1 MRVSR
6 VSVLGSRAALVGWVV
21 LIAWASLLPPEE
33 IPSGPAVSDKVVHAL
48 GYAILGALAVA
59 SGLRWPPAVLLAVGI
74 GLLLEIAQR
83 ISGYRSFEWGDLAA
97 DAIGALLGALA
108 MSLVARSWAARRG
121 RTEG

>member
-1 MRVSR
+1 M
-6 VSVLGSRAALVGWVV
+6 
-21 LIAWASLLPPEE
+21 
-33 IPSGPAVSDKVVHAL
+33 HAL

-97 DAIGALLGALA
+97 DAVGALLGALA
-108 MSLVARSWAARRG
+108 MSLVARSRAVRRG